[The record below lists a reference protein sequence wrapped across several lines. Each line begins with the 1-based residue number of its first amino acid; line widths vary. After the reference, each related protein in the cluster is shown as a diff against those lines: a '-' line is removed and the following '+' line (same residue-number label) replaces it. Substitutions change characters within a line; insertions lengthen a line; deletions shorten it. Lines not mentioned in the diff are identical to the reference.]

1 MRNPSSLFSIACSFI
16 NKVPVG
22 KTFTSKKYIS
32 VVGKHE
38 ALTRWKISNS
48 NPHYTSHQYKT
59 ELKKAEFISKVSH
72 GVWKVNRHIP
82 NWFSSAHTQVL
93 NGYKASFNGM
103 NRTDIIAQ
111 CDEDAHYAMGLI
123 IRPIP
128 TQDEPGHKLPALRK
142 ANYETYQSFIWNA
155 KEHGI
160 KEFRTQN
167 ELAAYIED
175 LKWPGVGNDGKKPRY
190 AIQGNYSP
198 IINHLMADGILTR
211 KMVNNKWIYT
221 VHVTKSTQPREQIR
235 ASVIA
240 SDVNVKVKTIDCAPT
255 ATAIRI
261 AENSTYGAYAKQES
275 PNILEKLQAIET
287 LLEFL
292 QSKVKSLI
300 VEIKNE
306 NDKEE

>member
-1 MRNPSSLFSIACSFI
+1 MRNPSSLFSVACSFI

-22 KTFTSKKYIS
+22 KTFTSKEYIS
-32 VVGKHE
+32 AVGKFE
-38 ALTRWKISNS
+38 PLTRWKTSNN

-59 ELKKAEFISKVSH
+59 ELKKAEFISPVSH

-82 NWFSSAHTQVL
+82 DWFCSAHTQVL

-123 IRPIP
+123 IREKP
-128 TQDEPGHKLPALRK
+128 TQDKKKLPRLYK

-155 KEHGI
+155 KSFGF

-175 LKWPGVGNDGKKPRY
+175 LKWPGIGNDGKKPRY

-198 IINHLMADGILTR
+198 IIDHLMADGILTR
-211 KMVNNKWIYT
+211 KMVDNRWVYT
-221 VHVTKSTQPREQIR
+221 VHVTKDTQPQIR
-235 ASVIA
+235 ANVIV
-240 SDVNVKVKTIDCAPT
+240 SDVNVKVRTIDCAPT
-255 ATAIRI
+255 ATAQRI
-261 AENSTYGAYAKQES
+261 AENSTYGAYANQPQTETI
-275 PNILEKLQAIET
+275 NTLEKLQAIET

-300 VEIKNE
+300 EEIKTQ
-306 NDKEE
+306 K

>member
-22 KTFTSKKYIS
+22 KTFTSKEYIS
-32 VVGKHE
+32 AVGKFE
-38 ALTRWKISNS
+38 PLTRWKASNN

-82 NWFSSAHTQVL
+82 DWFCSAHTQVL

-111 CDEDAHYAMGLI
+111 CDEDTHCAMGLVI
-123 IRPIP
+123 QETPFRDRPIN
-128 TQDEPGHKLPALRK
+128 KLPKLRT
-142 ANYETYQSFIWNA
+142 ANRETYQSFIWNA
-155 KEHGI
+155 KSFGF

-175 LKWPGVGNDGKKPRY
+175 LKWPGVGNNGKQPRY

-198 IINHLMADGILTR
+198 IIDHLMADGILSR
-211 KMVNNKWIYT
+211 KMVDNRWVYT
-221 VHVTKSTQPREQIR
+221 VHVTKDTQPREEIR
-235 ASVIA
+235 ASVIV

-255 ATAIRI
+255 ATAQRI
-261 AENSTYGAYAKQES
+261 AENSTYGAYVTQPQTETT
-275 PNILEKLQAIET
+275 NVLERLQAIET

-300 VEIKNE
+300 EEIKR
-306 NDKEE
+306 